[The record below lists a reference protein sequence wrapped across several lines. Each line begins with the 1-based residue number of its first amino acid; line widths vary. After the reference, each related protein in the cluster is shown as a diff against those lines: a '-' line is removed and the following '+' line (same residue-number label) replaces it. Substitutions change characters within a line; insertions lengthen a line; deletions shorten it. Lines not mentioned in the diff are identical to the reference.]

1 MKIQEIGIDGCFV
14 IEHDVFPDNRG
25 LFREWYKASAIEK
38 LEIDFKIAQ
47 ANFSVSAP
55 GVVRG
60 LHYSLSPN
68 GQSKL
73 VTCVQGAINDY
84 LVDIRVGSPSYLE
97 KISIELTSNS
107 GLSVLI
113 DSGVAHGFS
122 VPKEMSAICYLTSS
136 EFSPEYEKG
145 INPLDQT
152 LNVDWKLTPNTN
164 KLLSNSDLNAID
176 FNFARSNNLLP
187 AYTGKTQENE

>member
-1 MKIQEIGIDGCFV
+1 MKIQELGIDGCFV
-14 IEHDVFPDNRG
+14 IEHDVFPDERG

-38 LEIDFKIAQ
+38 LETDFKIAQ
-47 ANFSVSAP
+47 ANFSVSAA

-60 LHYSLSPN
+60 LHYSLSPI

-73 VTCVQGAINDY
+73 VTCVQGSITDY

-97 KISIELTSNS
+97 KISIELNSNS

-113 DSGVAHGFS
+113 ATGIAHGFS
-122 VPKEMSAICYLTSS
+122 VTNEMSAICYLTSS

-152 LNVDWKLTPNTN
+152 LNVDWKFAPNTN
-164 KLLSNSDLNAID
+164 KVISNSDLNAMN
-176 FNFARSNNLLP
+176 FNFAQSNNLLP
-187 AYTGKTQENE
+187 VYAGRK

>member
-1 MKIQEIGIDGCFV
+1 MKIQELGIDGCFV
-14 IEHDVFPDNRG
+14 IEHDVFPDERG

-47 ANFSVSAP
+47 ANFSVSEA

-60 LHYSLSPN
+60 LHYSLSPI

-73 VTCVQGAINDY
+73 VTCVQGAITDY

-97 KISIELTSNS
+97 KISIELTSSS

-113 DSGVAHGFS
+113 ASGIAHGFS
-122 VPKEMSAICYLTSS
+122 VPNEISAICYLTSS

-152 LNVDWKLTPNTN
+152 LNVDWKLAPDTS
-164 KLLSNSDLNAID
+164 KIISNSDLYAMN
-176 FNFARSNNLLP
+176 FNFAQSNNLLP
-187 AYTGKTQENE
+187 AYAGRK